1 MKIVSGFDR
10 FDGMFVFTAFFIQIV
25 LLIFFALRKWMFD
38 TAMQVGWIVYALAIP
53 AFIISVLLLMNG
65 KRWYFWLGGFLYTAW
80 AILGYIVDVA
90 RPVAWRSPV
99 YRPVFIPYV
108 LLYLSTMMFYWF
120 PLGNLSKPL
129 WFVYAVLFV
138 ISTILNITSHV

>member
-1 MKIVSGFDR
+1 MSGLDR
-10 FDGMFVFTAFFIQIV
+10 FDNLFVVTAFFIQIV
-25 LLIFFALRKWMFD
+25 LLIFFALRKWMFE
-38 TAMQVGWIVYALAIP
+38 TAMQVGWIVYALAVP
-53 AFIISVLLLMNG
+53 ALIISVLLLMNG
-65 KRWYFWLGGFLYTAW
+65 KSWYFWLGGFLYTAW

-99 YRPVFIPYV
+99 YWPAFIPYV

-138 ISTILNITSHV
+138 ISTILNITSHA

>member
-1 MKIVSGFDR
+1 MSDLDR
-10 FDGMFVFTAFFIQIV
+10 FDNLFVFTAFFIQIV

-38 TAMQVGWIVYALAIP
+38 TAMQVGWIVYALAVP
-53 AFIISVLLLMNG
+53 ALIISVLLLMNG
-65 KRWYFWLGGFLYTAW
+65 KSWFLWLGGFLYTTW

-99 YRPVFIPYV
+99 YWPVFIPYV

-120 PLGNLSKPL
+120 PLGSLSRPL

>member
-1 MKIVSGFDR
+1 MSGLDR
-10 FDGMFVFTAFFIQIV
+10 FDNLFVVTAFFIQIV
-25 LLIFFALRKWMFD
+25 LLIFFALRKWMFE
-38 TAMQVGWIVYALAIP
+38 TAMQVGWIVYALAVP
-53 AFIISVLLLMNG
+53 ALIISVLLLMNG
-65 KRWYFWLGGFLYTAW
+65 KSWYFWLGGFLYTAW

-99 YRPVFIPYV
+99 YWPVFIPYV

-120 PLGNLSKPL
+120 PVGNVYRPL

-138 ISTILNITSHV
+138 ISTILNISSHV

>member
-1 MKIVSGFDR
+1 MSGLDR
-10 FDGMFVFTAFFIQIV
+10 FDNLFVITAFFIQIV

-38 TAMQVGWIVYALAIP
+38 TAMQVGWIVYALAVP
-53 AFIISVLLLMNG
+53 ALIISVLLLMNG
-65 KRWYFWLGGFLYTAW
+65 KSWYFWLGGFLYTAW

-99 YRPVFIPYV
+99 YWPVFIPYV
-108 LLYLSTMMFYWF
+108 LLYLSSMMFYWF
-120 PLGNLSKPL
+120 PVGNVYRPL

-138 ISTILNITSHV
+138 ISTILNITSHA

>member
-1 MKIVSGFDR
+1 MSGLDR
-10 FDGMFVFTAFFIQIV
+10 FDNLFVVTAFFIQIV
-25 LLIFFALRKWMFD
+25 LLIFFALRKWMFE
-38 TAMQVGWIVYALAIP
+38 TAMQVGWIVYALAVP
-53 AFIISVLLLMNG
+53 ALIISVLLLMNG
-65 KRWYFWLGGFLYTAW
+65 KSWYFWLGGFLYTAW

-99 YRPVFIPYV
+99 YWPVFIPYV

-120 PLGNLSKPL
+120 PIGNIYRPL

-138 ISTILNITSHV
+138 ISTILNISSHV

>member
-1 MKIVSGFDR
+1 MSDLDR
-10 FDGMFVFTAFFIQIV
+10 FDNLFVFSAFFIQIV

-38 TAMQVGWIVYALAIP
+38 TAMQVGWIVYALAVP
-53 AFIISVLLLMNG
+53 ALIISVLLLMNG
-65 KRWYFWLGGFLYTAW
+65 KSWFLWLGGFLYTTW

-99 YRPVFIPYV
+99 YWPVFIPYV
-108 LLYLSTMMFYWF
+108 MLYLSTMMFYWF
-120 PLGNLSKPL
+120 PLGSLSRPL

>member
-1 MKIVSGFDR
+1 MSGLDR
-10 FDGMFVFTAFFIQIV
+10 FDNLFVVTAFFIQIV
-25 LLIFFALRKWMFD
+25 LLIFFALRKWMFE
-38 TAMQVGWIVYALAIP
+38 TAMQVGWIVYALAVP
-53 AFIISVLLLMNG
+53 ALIISVLLLMNG
-65 KRWYFWLGGFLYTAW
+65 KSWYFWLGGFLYTAW

-99 YRPVFIPYV
+99 YWPVFIPYV

-138 ISTILNITSHV
+138 ISTILNITSHA

>member
-1 MKIVSGFDR
+1 MKIVSDLDR
-10 FDGMFVFTAFFIQIV
+10 FDNLFVFTAFFIQIV

-38 TAMQVGWIVYALAIP
+38 TAMQVGWIVYALAVP
-53 AFIISVLLLMNG
+53 ALIISVLLLMNG
-65 KRWYFWLGGFLYTAW
+65 KSWFLWLGGFLYTTW

-99 YRPVFIPYV
+99 YWPVFIPYV

-120 PLGNLSKPL
+120 PLGSLSRPL

>member
-1 MKIVSGFDR
+1 MSGLDR
-10 FDGMFVFTAFFIQIV
+10 FDNLFVVTAFFIQIV

-38 TAMQVGWIVYALAIP
+38 TAMQVGWIVYALAVP
-53 AFIISVLLLMNG
+53 ALIISVLLLMNG
-65 KRWYFWLGGFLYTAW
+65 KSWYFWLGGFLYTAW

-99 YRPVFIPYV
+99 YWPVFIPYV

-120 PLGNLSKPL
+120 PIGNIYRPL
-129 WFVYAVLFV
+129 WFAYAVLFV
-138 ISTILNITSHV
+138 ISTILNISSHV

>member
-1 MKIVSGFDR
+1 MSGLDR
-10 FDGMFVFTAFFIQIV
+10 FDNLFVITAFFIQIV

-38 TAMQVGWIVYALAIP
+38 TAMQVGWIVYALAVP
-53 AFIISVLLLMNG
+53 ALIISVLLLMNG
-65 KRWYFWLGGFLYTAW
+65 KSWYFWLGGFLYTAW

-99 YRPVFIPYV
+99 YWPVFIPYV

-138 ISTILNITSHV
+138 ISTILNITSHA

>member
-1 MKIVSGFDR
+1 MSDLDR
-10 FDGMFVFTAFFIQIV
+10 FDNLFVFSAFFIQIV

-38 TAMQVGWIVYALAIP
+38 TAMQVGWIVYALAVP
-53 AFIISVLLLMNG
+53 ALIISVLLLMNG
-65 KRWYFWLGGFLYTAW
+65 KSWFLWLGGFLYTTW

-99 YRPVFIPYV
+99 YWPVFIPYV

-120 PLGNLSKPL
+120 PLGSLSRPL

>member
-1 MKIVSGFDR
+1 MSGLDR
-10 FDGMFVFTAFFIQIV
+10 FDNLFVVTAFFIQIV

-38 TAMQVGWIVYALAIP
+38 TAMQVGWIVYALAVP
-53 AFIISVLLLMNG
+53 ALIISVLLLMNG
-65 KRWYFWLGGFLYTAW
+65 KSWYFWLGGFLYTAW

-99 YRPVFIPYV
+99 YWPVFIPYV

-120 PLGNLSKPL
+120 PVGNVYHPL

-138 ISTILNITSHV
+138 ISTILNISSHV

>member
-1 MKIVSGFDR
+1 MSGLDR
-10 FDGMFVFTAFFIQIV
+10 FDNLFVVTAFFIQIV

-38 TAMQVGWIVYALAIP
+38 TAMQLGWIVYALAVP
-53 AFIISVLLLMNG
+53 ALIISVLLLMNG
-65 KRWYFWLGGFLYTAW
+65 KSWYFWLGGFLYTAW

-99 YRPVFIPYV
+99 YWPVFIPYV

-120 PLGNLSKPL
+120 PVGNVYRPL

-138 ISTILNITSHV
+138 ISTILNISSHV

>member
-1 MKIVSGFDR
+1 MSGLDR
-10 FDGMFVFTAFFIQIV
+10 FDNLFVVTAFFIQIV

-38 TAMQVGWIVYALAIP
+38 TAMQIGWIVYALAVP
-53 AFIISVLLLMNG
+53 ALIISVLLLMNG
-65 KRWYFWLGGFLYTAW
+65 KSWYFWLGGFLYSAW

-99 YRPVFIPYV
+99 YWPVFIPYV

-120 PLGNLSKPL
+120 PVGNVYRPL

-138 ISTILNITSHV
+138 ISTILNISSHV